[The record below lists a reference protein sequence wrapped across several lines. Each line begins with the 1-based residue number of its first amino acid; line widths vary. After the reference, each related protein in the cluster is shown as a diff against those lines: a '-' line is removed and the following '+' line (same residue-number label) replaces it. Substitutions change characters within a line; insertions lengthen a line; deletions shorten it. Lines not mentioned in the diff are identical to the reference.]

1 MHKNDPLRTIIVCF
15 QPYIKQKDDCHPYS
29 NSSSSSSSNGVAEKL
44 YIYLLFNF
52 FRTFLKISESKK

>member
-29 NSSSSSSSNGVAEKL
+29 NSSSSNGAAEKL